1 MPTPFVVENICDGQ
15 YLSWVLQF
23 LTLLPTRGAEVKM
36 EGLGSLVV
44 LPSSATDTRGSS
56 IA

>member
-1 MPTPFVVENICDGQ
+1 MPAPFLLEHKCEGQ
-15 YLSWVLQF
+15 HLSWVLQF
-23 LTLLPTRGAEVKM
+23 LTLLPTWEAEVKM
-36 EGLGSLVV
+36 EGLGSLV